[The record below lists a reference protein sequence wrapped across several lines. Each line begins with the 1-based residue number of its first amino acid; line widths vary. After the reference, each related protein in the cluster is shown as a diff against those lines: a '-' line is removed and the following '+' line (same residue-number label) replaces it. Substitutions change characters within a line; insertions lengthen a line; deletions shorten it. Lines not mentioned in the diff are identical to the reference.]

1 MRGCFIS
8 SITLGIKMLCL
19 CRGGGGVIRVNALSL
34 ALPLPAP
41 FQQFRT
47 PPCIFR
53 VHLFWDNK
61 FTPNLNLSDLVSC
74 LIFLS
79 ESPTPP
85 TSSLAGDQ
93 FWRTWVCLV
102 LPPPPPPPPPPS
114 LFDFLSSLFASS
126 SSTSTATHI
135 FFFFFLYLVPHLSL
149 SLLQGMYH
157 VSHIV
162 STDAHQTCSDLKL
175 GTLSLF
181 HLEIKR
187 FSFTHCLKVYE
198 KIKMSKSTR
207 SQYISLLNLFFFS

>member
-135 FFFFFLYLVPHLSL
+135 FFFFSFTWCLISLSL
-149 SLLQGMYH
+149 SSRACIMSLILYQLTHTRH
-157 VSHIV
+157 VVIS
-162 STDAHQTCSDLKL
+162 
-175 GTLSLF
+175 SL
-181 HLEIKR
+181 E
-187 FSFTHCLKVYE
+187 HCLCSILK
-198 KIKMSKSTR
+198 
-207 SQYISLLNLFFFS
+207 